1 MIKIIKKED
10 FKRVKTENSNVSNIV
25 AEILENVKR
34 NGDKAVTF
42 YEKKF
47 GNDLPLKVTE
57 DEISQALK
65 SVDTDYIS
73 MLERAAKN
81 IRAFHEKQLPKGYEF
96 SPKDG
101 IILGQR
107 VLPLKRAGLYV
118 PGGTASYPST
128 VLMNAIPAKIA
139 GVQEVFIATPSPSP
153 NIIAAAKVAG
163 VTEIFRVGGAQ
174 AIGALAYGTETVP
187 KVDKITGP
195 GNVYVAEAKRQVY
208 GVVDIDMIAGPS
220 EILIIADRGNPAF
233 IASDI
238 LAQAEHDINASAFLV
253 TTSESL
259 ARNVQQEVTRQL
271 EGLPRKDIARSAV
284 DNNSAVILVSSLDEA
299 VNLANE
305 ISPEHLEI
313 CTDNPLSFLPK
324 IINAGS
330 VFLGEYS
337 PEALGDYYAGANHT
351 LPTMG
356 TARFSSPLSVTD
368 FMKTSQ
374 YIYYDR
380 EALNEASKDIEMFA
394 LSEGLHA
401 HAKSITIRRI

>member
-1 MIKIIKKED
+1 
-10 FKRVKTENSNVSNIV
+10 
-25 AEILENVKR
+25 
-34 NGDKAVTF
+34 
-42 YEKKF
+42 
-47 GNDLPLKVTE
+47 
-57 DEISQALK
+57 
-65 SVDTDYIS
+65 
-73 MLERAAKN
+73 
-81 IRAFHEKQLPKGYEF
+81 
-96 SPKDG
+96 
-101 IILGQR
+101 
-107 VLPLKRAGLYV
+107 
-118 PGGTASYPST
+118 
-128 VLMNAIPAKIA
+128 
-139 GVQEVFIATPSPSP
+139 
-153 NIIAAAKVAG
+153 
-163 VTEIFRVGGAQ
+163 
-174 AIGALAYGTETVP
+174 
-187 KVDKITGP
+187 
-195 GNVYVAEAKRQVY
+195 
-208 GVVDIDMIAGPS
+208 MIAGPS

-259 ARNVQQEVTRQL
+259 ARDVQQEVARQI
-271 EGLPRKDIARSAV
+271 EELPRKNIAQSAV

-313 CTDNPLSFLPK
+313 CTDNPLSVLPK

-330 VFLGEYS
+330 VFLGEFS

-374 YIYYDR
+374 YIYYDKN
-380 EALNEASKDIEMFA
+380 ALNEASKDIEMFA